1 MGEGT
6 RICFWHDRW
15 IGDNTLKDLYPV
27 LYVCSAAKEA
37 YISEV
42 LWIPEG
48 GTSRVWDLR
57 FYRAFED
64 RKLATSYSF
73 LQLIHPRI
81 PWGVRRDTLCWR
93 LKGDGKFDTRSF
105 YQAIQGTP
113 NFLFPWKGVW
123 KSKIPK

>member
-6 RICFWHDRW
+6 CIRFWHDRW
-15 IGDNTLKDLYPV
+15 IRDNTLKISILSS
-27 LYVCSAAKEA
+27 VCSAAKDA
-37 YISEV
+37 CISEV
-42 LWIPEG
+42 LWTPEG
-48 GTSRVWDLR
+48 GTFRVWDLR

-64 RKLATSYSF
+64 WELAASYSL

-81 PWGVRRDTLCWR
+81 PWGVRRDTLCWQ
-93 LKGDGKFDTRSF
+93 LKGDGKFDTRSY

-123 KSKIPK
+123 KPKIPK